1 VQRVVRITSGFQQEA
16 PLDLAAE
23 KVISQVFHQGWPD
36 PGKINADSRQSALLL
51 NEARNTFAKFLQVRS
66 DEIEF
71 LGEVNLGF
79 HLGISG
85 LLKFGN
91 QLFISEIDKQE
102 IFAVG
107 HNYQNGGGMLNKI
120 PVNNS
125 GVIADFDSTS
135 QDVISWQVA
144 NGETGIIAKDAPT
157 GSKVFADCTASGVDH
172 LPDFTYDTALFDSR
186 SWYGPAGL
194 GILIVKDGA
203 QWRNP
208 LPHNDHQKTPN
219 SFSVPLALAS
229 AVALENYMTKRQ
241 VNSGY
246 REMVLNTLDAAKISY
261 YTPSSPDFL
270 PKYLSLVFADLEA
283 DRLVLELEDQG
294 FAVDSGSA
302 CKSADMAPSHVLHAM
317 GAKTTGNIRVT
328 FHLSTTAQQV
338 KDLAQA
344 IIVTVNKLRAV

>member
-16 PLDLAAE
+16 RLDLAAE
-23 KVISQVFHQGWPD
+23 KVITQVFHQGWPD
-36 PGKINADSRQSALLL
+36 PEKINADSRQAALLL

-91 QLFISEIDKQE
+91 QLFISEIDKQQ

-107 HNYQNGGGMLNKI
+107 DSYQNSGGPLNKI
-120 PVNNS
+120 PVGKS
-125 GVIADFDSTS
+125 GEIANFESTS
-135 QDVISWQVA
+135 QDVICWQVA

-172 LPDFTYDTALFDSR
+172 LPNFTYDTALFDSR

-208 LPHNDHQKTPN
+208 LPHNDYQKSPN
-219 SFSVPLALAS
+219 SFSIPLALAS
-229 AVALENYMTKRQ
+229 AVALENYMTKRED
-241 VNSGY
+241 NPGY
-246 REMVLNTLDAAKISY
+246 REMVLSSLDAAKISY
-261 YTPSSPDFL
+261 YTPSAANFL

-283 DRLVLELEDQG
+283 DRLVLELEDLG

-317 GAKTTGNIRVT
+317 GANTTGNIRIT
-328 FHLSTTAQQV
+328 FHLNTTVQQV
-338 KDLAQA
+338 QELAQA
-344 IIVTVNKLRAV
+344 IIATVNKLRTV

>member
-36 PGKINADSRQSALLL
+36 PAKINSDSRQTALLL
-51 NEARNTFAKFLQVRS
+51 NEARNTFAKHLQVRS

-85 LLKFGN
+85 LLTSGN
-91 QLFISEIDKQE
+91 QLFISEVDKQE

-107 HNYQNGGGMLNKI
+107 DNYQNGGGVLHKV
-120 PVNNS
+120 PVNKS
-125 GVIADFDSTS
+125 GVIASFDSSS

-144 NGETGIIAKDAPT
+144 NGETGIISLAAPT
-157 GSKVFADCTASGVDH
+157 GSKVFADCTSSGVDY
-172 LPDFTYDTALFDSR
+172 LPNFTYDTALFDSR
-186 SWYGPAGL
+186 SWYGPSGL
-194 GILIVKDGA
+194 GILIVKEGA

-208 LPHNDHQKTPN
+208 LPHNDYQKTPN
-219 SFSVPLALAS
+219 SFSIPLALAS
-229 AVALENYMTKRQ
+229 AVALENYILKKQ
-241 VNSGY
+241 DNLGY
-246 REMVLNTLDAAKISY
+246 RELLLNTLDNAKIAY
-261 YTPSSPDFL
+261 YTPDAANYLS
-270 PKYLSLVFADLEA
+270 KYLSLVFADLEA
-283 DRLVLELEDQG
+283 DRLVLELEDMG

-317 GAKTTGNIRVT
+317 GAKTTGNIRIT
-328 FHLSTTAQQV
+328 FHLNTTMQQV
-338 KDLAQA
+338 QDLSDA
-344 IIVTVNKLRAV
+344 IVTTVNKLRAV